1 MSQVF
6 ENYARRAE
14 APLSF
19 TSRSGRYRCQQ
30 DGEKRAVLDIATKLA
45 LVPTDDLLD
54 IGCGAGNLTI
64 PLSFLVRSTTG
75 IDHPRIVEVLRRRL
89 TDEALTLI
97 GGSFLETEIPG
108 RYQKIL
114 TYGVVSCLRD
124 ADEVVRFIEKAAG
137 LLAPGG
143 RLLVGDIPNVD
154 KKRRFAESPEGRRFQ
169 VEWDALMAD
178 PENVREA
185 EWAREHLAD
194 APATAQFDDELVLA
208 IMKRF
213 RGDGL
218 DVHCLPQPADLA
230 FGYTRE
236 DLLIQRPG

>member
-19 TSRSGRYRCQQ
+19 TSRAGRYRCQQ
-30 DGEKRAVLDIATKLA
+30 EGEKRAIIDVAAKLA
-45 LVPTDDLLD
+45 LGPTDDLLD

-75 IDHPRIVEVLRRRL
+75 VDHPRILDVLRRRL
-89 TDEALTLI
+89 TDEALILI
-97 GGSFLETEIPG
+97 GGSFLDVEIPG
-108 RYQKIL
+108 RYHKIL

-124 ADEVVRFIEKAAG
+124 AGEVLRFIDKATA

-154 KKRRFAESPEGRRFQ
+154 KKRRFAESPAGRRFQ
-169 VEWDALMAD
+169 TEWDAMMAD
-178 PENVREA
+178 PENEREA
-185 EWAREHLAD
+185 QWAREHLAS
-194 APATAQFDDELVLA
+194 AGATVEFDDELVLA
-208 IMKRF
+208 IMRRF
-213 RGDGL
+213 RSEGL
-218 DVHCLPQPADLA
+218 DVHCLPQPPDLA
-230 FGYTRE
+230 FGHTRE

>member
-1 MSQVF
+1 
-6 ENYARRAE
+6 
-14 APLSF
+14 
-19 TSRSGRYRCQQ
+19 
-30 DGEKRAVLDIATKLA
+30 
-45 LVPTDDLLD
+45 
-54 IGCGAGNLTI
+54 
-64 PLSFLVRSTTG
+64 
-75 IDHPRIVEVLRRRL
+75 
-89 TDEALTLI
+89 
-97 GGSFLETEIPG
+97 
-108 RYQKIL
+108 
-114 TYGVVSCLRD
+114 LRD
-124 ADEVVRFIEKAAG
+124 ADEVVRFIAKAAG

-194 APATAQFDDELVLA
+194 TPATAQFDDELVLA

-230 FGYTRE
+230 FGHTRE